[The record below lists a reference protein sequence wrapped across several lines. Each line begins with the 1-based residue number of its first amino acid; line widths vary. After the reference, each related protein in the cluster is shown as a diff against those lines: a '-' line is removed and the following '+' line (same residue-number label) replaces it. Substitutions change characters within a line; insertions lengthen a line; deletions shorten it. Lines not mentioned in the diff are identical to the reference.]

1 MAQFAFNA
9 TGISDFNAVRL
20 VVASP
25 ATACS
30 ASESLAR
37 LRTSIRMIPSL
48 RAYVRARPQSIKTAN

>member
-25 ATACS
+25 EDILKWNHGEIS
-30 ASESLAR
+30 AE
-37 LRTSIRMIPSL
+37 IG
-48 RAYVRARPQSIKTAN
+48 RASCRERV